1 MKDQLVTVL
10 PNARTDV
17 DKQFSVAIQPN
28 AGESHVTESEGLS
41 SRPRRSSDEVVQ
53 LGMASWYGK
62 PFHGRRTANGERFNM
77 YALTAAHRTL
87 PLGTH
92 VRVTHLVSGRS
103 VLVRINDRGPYVRD
117 RIIDLSMAAAEQLDL
132 SRTGTAQVMI
142 KSVSMP
148 DGLRKASVIQENIE
162 WKRK

>member
-1 MKDQLVTVL
+1 MKDQLMTVL
-10 PNARTDV
+10 PNAKTDV
-17 DKQFSVAIQPN
+17 DKQSSVAIQPN

-41 SRPRRSSDEVVQ
+41 SRPRRSNDEVVQ

-117 RIIDLSMAAAEQLDL
+117 RIIDLSMAAAEKLDL

-148 DGLRKASVIQENIE
+148 DGLRKAIVIQENNE
-162 WKRK
+162 WKRE